1 MYVVSNQEMRE
12 ADEYTIRKLGQ
23 PSLTLMENA
32 GTALADEVERMLPQG
47 DVVCVCGGG
56 NNGGDGFVC
65 ARLLT
70 MRGRTVKVLCYAEKF
85 SADCAQNR
93 QRWLEMGGEMVT
105 EFPTCDLI
113 VDCLYGTGFHGR
125 LEGKDALVV
134 QEINKK
140 RKQGVKVLSA
150 DLPSGICGENGLAM
164 GECVQADVTL
174 CLGEYKLGTM
184 LNDGIAYAG
193 IIKKAD
199 IGIVLPRD
207 QYAYAITDEA
217 AKAVLPKRFRNSHKG
232 SYGRA
237 AILAGSIAY
246 TGAAYLSMAACLRSG
261 VGYTTL
267 FTPEQIL
274 PYYIL
279 KEPEALLKSIN
290 EGGRYAF
297 NEENLLPLLQYDS
310 IAIGMGMGVSLD
322 VAECV
327 RYLVT
332 HYKGKLII
340 DADAINS
347 LAAYESDLSGLW
359 KEKTCDVLLTPH
371 MKEFSRLTGEGIEEI
386 QRGGMG
392 MPLRYA
398 KEHGVCVLLKNA
410 VSVISDGTKVA
421 LNVTGNSGQ
430 AKGGSG
436 DVLSGLIAGLCASG
450 VSVFDG
456 ASLGAF
462 LTGRAADLAVLE
474 KSEYG
479 LTATDIVQKIGAA
492 FLSLQ

>member
-1 MYVVSNQEMRE
+1 MYVLSNQEMRE
-12 ADEYTIRKLGQ
+12 ADGHTIRVLGY

-32 GTALADEVERMLPQG
+32 GTALANEAEKMLPQG
-47 DVVCVCGGG
+47 DIVCVCGGG

-65 ARLLT
+65 ARLLA
-70 MRGRTVKVLCYAEKF
+70 MRGRAVKVLCYAEKF
-85 SADCAQNR
+85 SADCAHNR
-93 QRWLEMGGEMVT
+93 QRWLEMGGEIVT
-105 EFPTCDLI
+105 ELPACGLI
-113 VDCLYGTGFHGR
+113 VDCLYGTGFHGS
-125 LEGKDALVV
+125 LEGKDALVA

-140 RKQGVKVLSA
+140 REDGAKVLSA

-174 CLGEYKLGTM
+174 CLGEYKLGAM
-184 LNDGIAYAG
+184 LNDGITYAG
-193 IIKKAD
+193 EMKKVD

-207 QYAYAITDEA
+207 QYAYVITNEV
-217 AKAVLPKRFRNSHKG
+217 AKKVLPKRVRNSHKG

-237 AILAGSIAY
+237 AILAGSIEY
-246 TGAAYLSMAACLRSG
+246 TGAAYLSMTACLRSG

-267 FTPEQIL
+267 FVPQQIL

-279 KEPEALLKSIN
+279 KAPEALLKSIN
-290 EGGRYAF
+290 EGGRYEF
-297 NEENLLPLLQYDS
+297 NEENLLPFMQYDS
-310 IAIGMGMGVSLD
+310 IAIGMGMGISSD
-322 VAECV
+322 VAACV

-332 HYKGKLII
+332 HYTGKLII

-347 LAAYESDLSGLW
+347 LAAFEKDISGLW
-359 KEKTCDVLLTPH
+359 KQKTCDVLLTPH
-371 MKEFSRLTGEGIEEI
+371 IKEFSRLTGESMEEI
-386 QRGGMG
+386 QRAGIE

-410 VSVISDGTKVA
+410 VSVISDGTRVA

-436 DVLSGLIAGLCASG
+436 DVLSGLIVGLCASG

-462 LTGRAADLAVLE
+462 LAGRAAELAVLE
-474 KSEYG
+474 TSEYA

-492 FLSLQ
+492 FLSL